1 MKVLL
6 AVDGSVCSDAAV
18 QEIAR
23 RPWPVGTVI
32 KVFSVAELPYV
43 GAMEPWGLPNDYYVD
58 LDNAQKQQAQAAID
72 KALTSLRAQKD
83 LAVEIMAEQK
93 MGHAPSTI
101 LDEAEA
107 WSADLIV
114 VGSHGYR
121 GFKRFLLGSVAQA
134 LASHA
139 HCSVA
144 IMRQRQDR

>member
-6 AVDGSVCSDAAV
+6 SVDGSVCSDAAV
-18 QEIAR
+18 QEIA
-23 RPWPVGTVI
+23 P
-32 KVFSVAELPYV
+32 
-43 GAMEPWGLPNDYYVD
+43 
-58 LDNAQKQQAQAAID
+58 
-72 KALTSLRAQKD
+72 
-83 LAVEIMAEQK
+83 VEIMAEQK

-139 HCSVA
+139 RCSVA